1 MKDIVDIKTGKEK
14 KFNKKKIILTISI
27 GIILLIIGITMVVYY
42 SSSDARNF
50 LDQYLFRKNITQ
62 EKLNSIELNYNSN
75 VNVFAYNKYICVLAE
90 NKLIEYNNSGNIE
103 KEIDLEISDPVYSVN
118 DKYIAISEKNGSKIN
133 LISDSEILWSK
144 DVDGQISKVNVNNN
158 GYVSLIITGT
168 SYKSVISVYDN
179 NGEELFKTY
188 LSTTTAIDT
197 DVSDNNQ
204 YMAFAEVNTTR
215 TTIQSNVKIVSIEK
229 AKEAPS
235 ESIIY
240 TSEAKNNQL
249 ILGIKYQG
257 NDKLVCMYDNEITVL
272 QNDENTSIMNLSEEG
287 KNINF
292 AHINLNKNI
301 YRTVE
306 ETEGL
311 FNTNTVL
318 EIKNVDKDK
327 LVVYTVEGAVKYV
340 YSYNDIIAVN
350 LGQEIEF
357 INTSG
362 WLLKRYYS
370 TQEIQNVVI
379 GNGIAGVVY
388 QDRVE
393 IINL

>member
-292 AHINLNKNI
+292 ANINLNKNI

>member
-1 MKDIVDIKTGKEK
+1 MKDIVDIKSGKSK
-14 KFNKKKIILTISI
+14 NVNKKKMIIAISI
-27 GIILLIIGITMVVYY
+27 GIILLVIGITMLVYY
-42 SSSDARNF
+42 SSSEARNF
-50 LDQYLFRKNITQ
+50 LDQYLFRKNVTQ

-90 NKLIEYNNSGNIE
+90 NKLIEYDSSGNLE
-103 KEIDLEISDPVYSVN
+103 KEIDLEISDPVYN
-118 DKYIAISEKNGSKIN
+118 INNKYLAISERNGSKIN
-133 LISDSEILWSK
+133 LISGSEILWSK
-144 DVDGQISKVNVNNN
+144 DVDGQISKIKVNNN
-158 GYVSLIITGT
+158 GYVALIITGT
-168 SYKSVISVYDN
+168 SYKSVIALYDN
-179 NGEELFKTY
+179 NGNELFKTY
-188 LSTTTAIDT
+188 LSTSTAIDVDIT
-197 DVSDNNQ
+197 ENNQ
-204 YMAFAEVNTTR
+204 YMAFAEVNTTG

-229 AKEAPS
+229 AKETPTD
-235 ESIIY
+235 SIIY
-240 TSEAKNNQL
+240 TNEAETNKL

-257 NDKLVCMYDNEITVL
+257 NDKLVCMFDEEITVL
-272 QNDENTSIMNLSEEG
+272 QNENSTYVMNLNEEG

-292 AHINLNKNI
+292 ANVNLDKNI

-318 EIKNVDKDK
+318 EIKNIDNDKM
-327 LVVYTVEGAVKYV
+327 VVYTVEGAVKYV
-340 YSYNDIIAVN
+340 YSYDNVIAVN

-370 TQEIQNVVI
+370 TQEVQNIVI
-379 GNGIAGVVY
+379 GNNIAGIVY
-388 QDRVE
+388 QDKVE

>member
-197 DVSDNNQ
+197 DISDNNQ

-292 AHINLNKNI
+292 ANINLNKNI

>member
-1 MKDIVDIKTGKEK
+1 MKDIVNINGKK
-14 KFNKKKIILTISI
+14 NRNINKKKMIIAISI
-27 GIILLIIGITMVVYY
+27 GVILLIIAITMLLYY
-42 SSSDARNF
+42 SSRDVRNF

-62 EKLNSIELNYNSN
+62 EKLNSIELDYNSN

-90 NKLIEYNNSGNIE
+90 NKLIEYNTSGNIV
-103 KEIDLEISDPVYSVN
+103 KEIELEISDPVYSVN
-118 DKYIAISEKNGSKIN
+118 NKYLEIREKNGSKIN
-133 LISDSEILWSK
+133 LISNSEILWTK
-144 DVDGQISKVNVNNN
+144 DVDGQISKINVNEN

-168 SYKSVISVYDN
+168 TYKSVISLFDN
-179 NGEELFKTY
+179 KGNELFKTY

-204 YMAFAEVNTTR
+204 YMAFAEVNTAG
-215 TTIQSNVKIVSIEK
+215 TTVQSNVKIVSIEK
-229 AKEAPS
+229 AKETPS
-235 ESIIY
+235 EAITY
-240 TSEAKNNQL
+240 TNESSSNKL
-249 ILGIKYQG
+249 ILNIEYQG
-257 NDKLVCMYDNEITVL
+257 NDKVVCMYDDEITIM
-272 QNDENTSIMNLSEEG
+272 QNESNDNIMSLNEDG

-292 AHINLNKNI
+292 ANINLNKNI

-306 ETEGL
+306 ETEGF

-318 EIKNVDKDK
+318 EIKDIDSGKV
-327 LVVYTVEGAVKYV
+327 TVTPIEGAAKYV
-340 YSYNDIIAVN
+340 YSNNEIIAVN

-370 TQEIQNVVI
+370 SQEIQNVII
-379 GNGIAGVVY
+379 GNKMAGIVY
-388 QDRVE
+388 KDKVE

>member
-197 DVSDNNQ
+197 DISDNNQ

-292 AHINLNKNI
+292 ANINLNKNI
-301 YRTVE
+301 FRTVE

>member
-1 MKDIVDIKTGKEK
+1 MKDIVNINGKK
-14 KFNKKKIILTISI
+14 NRNINKKKMIIAISI
-27 GIILLIIGITMVVYY
+27 GVILLIIAITMLLYY
-42 SSSDARNF
+42 SSRDVRNF

-62 EKLNSIELNYNSN
+62 EKLNSIELDYNSN

-90 NKLIEYNNSGNIE
+90 NKLIEYNTSGNIV
-103 KEIDLEISDPVYSVN
+103 KEIELEISDPVYSVN
-118 DKYIAISEKNGSKIN
+118 NKYLAISEKNGSKIN
-133 LISDSEILWSK
+133 LISNSEILWTK
-144 DVDGQISKVNVNNN
+144 DVDGQISKISVNEN

-168 SYKSVISVYDN
+168 TYKSVISLFDN
-179 NGEELFKTY
+179 KGNELFKTY

-204 YMAFAEVNTTR
+204 YMAFAEVNTAG
-215 TTIQSNVKIVSIEK
+215 TTVQSNVKIVSIEK
-229 AKEAPS
+229 AKETPS
-235 ESIIY
+235 EAITY
-240 TSEAKNNQL
+240 TNESSSNKL
-249 ILGIKYQG
+249 ILNIEYQG
-257 NDKLVCMYDNEITVL
+257 NDKVVCMYDDEITIM
-272 QNDENTSIMNLSEEG
+272 QNESNDNIMSLNEDG

-292 AHINLNKNI
+292 ANINLNKNI

-306 ETEGL
+306 ETEGF

-318 EIKNVDKDK
+318 EIKDIDSGKV
-327 LVVYTVEGAVKYV
+327 TVTPIEGAAKYV
-340 YSYNDIIAVN
+340 YSNNEIIAVN

-370 TQEIQNVVI
+370 SQEIQNVII
-379 GNGIAGVVY
+379 GNKMAGIVY
-388 QDRVE
+388 KDKVE

>member
-197 DVSDNNQ
+197 DISDNNQ

>member
-1 MKDIVDIKTGKEK
+1 MKDIVDIRTGKEK
-14 KFNKKKIILTISI
+14 SVNKKKMIIAISI
-27 GIILLIIGITMVVYY
+27 GIILLVIGITMLVYY
-42 SSSDARNF
+42 SSSDARKF

-62 EKLNSIELNYNSN
+62 EKLSSIELNYNSN

-90 NKLIEYNNSGNIE
+90 NKLIEYNNSGEVE
-103 KEIDLEISDPVYSVN
+103 KEIDLEISDPVYSIN
-118 DKYIAISEKNGSKIN
+118 NKYLAISEKDGTKIN
-133 LISDSEILWSK
+133 LISGSNILWSK
-144 DVDGQISKVNVNNN
+144 DVDGQISKVSVNNN
-158 GYVSLIITGT
+158 GYIGLILTGT
-168 SYKSVISVYDN
+168 SYKSVIAIYDN
-179 NGEELFKTY
+179 DGNELFKTY
-188 LSTTTAIDT
+188 LSTTTAV
-197 DVSDNNQ
+197 DVDISDNNQ
-204 YMAFAEVNTTR
+204 YMAFAEVNTTG

-229 AKEAPS
+229 AKETPS
-235 ESIIY
+235 ESIVY
-240 TSEAKNNQL
+240 TNEAETNKL

-257 NDKLVCMYDNEITVL
+257 NDKLVCMFDNEITVL
-272 QNDENTSIMNLSEEG
+272 QNEKSTSIMNLDEEG

-292 AHINLNKNI
+292 SNINLDKNI

-318 EIKNVDKDK
+318 EIKNVDSDK
-327 LVVYTVEGAVKYV
+327 LVVYTIEGAVKYV
-340 YSYNDIIAVN
+340 YSYNNIIAAN

-362 WLLKRYYS
+362 WLMKRYYS
-370 TQEIQNVVI
+370 TQEIQNIVI
-379 GNGIAGVVY
+379 GNNIAGIVY

>member
-1 MKDIVDIKTGKEK
+1 MKDIVDIKSGKSK
-14 KFNKKKIILTISI
+14 NVNKKKMIIAISI
-27 GIILLIIGITMVVYY
+27 GIILLVIGITMLVYY
-42 SSSDARNF
+42 SSSEARNF

-90 NKLIEYNNSGNIE
+90 NKLIEYNNSGNEE
-103 KEIDLEISDPVYSVN
+103 KEIDLEISDPVYSIN
-118 DKYIAISEKNGSKIN
+118 NKYLAISEKNGSKIN
-133 LISDSEILWSK
+133 LISGSEILWSK
-144 DVDGQISKVNVNNN
+144 DVDGQISKIKVNNN
-158 GYVSLIITGT
+158 GYVALIITGT
-168 SYKSVISVYDN
+168 SYKSVIALYDN
-179 NGEELFKTY
+179 NGNELFKTY
-188 LSTTTAIDT
+188 LSTSTAV
-197 DVSDNNQ
+197 DVDISNNNQ
-204 YMAFAEVNTTR
+204 YMAFAEVNTTG
-215 TTIQSNVKIVSIEK
+215 TTIQSNVKIVSIEE
-229 AKEAPS
+229 AKQTPTD
-235 ESIIY
+235 SIIY
-240 TSEAKNNQL
+240 TNEAENNKL

-257 NDKLVCMYDNEITVL
+257 NDKLVCMFDDEITVL
-272 QNDENTSIMNLSEEG
+272 QNENSTSAMNLNEEG

-292 AHINLNKNI
+292 ANINLDKNI

-318 EIKNVDKDK
+318 EIKNVDSDK
-327 LVVYTVEGAVKYV
+327 MVVYTVEGAVKYV
-340 YSYNDIIAVN
+340 YSYNNIIAVN

-370 TQEIQNVVI
+370 TQEVQNIVI
-379 GNGIAGVVY
+379 GNNIAGIVY

>member
-27 GIILLIIGITMVVYY
+27 GIILLIIGITMVIYY

-292 AHINLNKNI
+292 ANINLNKNI

>member
-292 AHINLNKNI
+292 ANINLNKNI
-301 YRTVE
+301 FRTVE

-370 TQEIQNVVI
+370 TQETQNVVI

>member
-1 MKDIVDIKTGKEK
+1 MKDIVDIKSGKSK
-14 KFNKKKIILTISI
+14 NVNKKKMIIAISI
-27 GIILLIIGITMVVYY
+27 GIILLAIGITMLVYY

-90 NKLIEYNNSGNIE
+90 NKLIEYDSSGNLE
-103 KEIDLEISDPVYSVN
+103 KEIDLEISDPVYN
-118 DKYIAISEKNGSKIN
+118 INNKYLAISERNGSKIN
-133 LISDSEILWSK
+133 LISGSEILWSK
-144 DVDGQISKVNVNNN
+144 DVDGQISKIKVNNN
-158 GYVSLIITGT
+158 GYVALIITGT
-168 SYKSVISVYDN
+168 SYKSVIALYDN
-179 NGEELFKTY
+179 NGNELFKTY
-188 LSTTTAIDT
+188 LSTSTAIDVDIT
-197 DVSDNNQ
+197 ENNQ
-204 YMAFAEVNTTR
+204 YMAFAEVNTTG

-229 AKEAPS
+229 AKETPTD
-235 ESIIY
+235 SIIY
-240 TSEAKNNQL
+240 TNEAETNKL

-257 NDKLVCMYDNEITVL
+257 NDKLVCMFDEEITVL
-272 QNDENTSIMNLSEEG
+272 QNENSTYVMNLNEEG

-292 AHINLNKNI
+292 ANVNLDKNI

-318 EIKNVDKDK
+318 EIKNIDNDKM
-327 LVVYTVEGAVKYV
+327 VVYTVEGAVKYV
-340 YSYNDIIAVN
+340 YSYDNVIAVN

-370 TQEIQNVVI
+370 TQEVQNIVI
-379 GNGIAGVVY
+379 GNNIAGIVY
-388 QDRVE
+388 QDKVE